1 MASQNFA
8 EFLGSLHRLTDI
20 TLEEVE
26 DCFDGAGF
34 TDEYCEAAIM
44 ADFKGKSEEEIRKEA
59 MERREKMVET
69 PDLNMLDKV
78 FNDLN
83 NGVAVN
89 PGKQYEKFVKMVD
102 PNPRTKS
109 EAEETLDEKLRIF
122 NIRLRNVLNI
132 NSNIA
137 LINEGT

>member
-34 TDEYCEAAIM
+34 TDEYCEAIVS
-44 ADFKGKSEEEIRKEA
+44 DFKGKSEEEVRKEA
-59 MERREKMVET
+59 MERWQKMVET

-78 FNDLN
+78 FKDLN

-89 PGKQYEKFVKMVD
+89 PGKQYEKFVTMVD

-122 NIRLRNVLNI
+122 NTRLRNVLNI

>member
-1 MASQNFA
+1 MAAQNFA

-20 TLEEVE
+20 TLDEVE
-26 DCFDGAGF
+26 DCFNGAGF
-34 TDEYCEAAIM
+34 TDEYCESIVN
-44 ADFKGKSEEEIRKEA
+44 DFKCKSEDEVRQEA
-59 MERREKMVET
+59 MERWNTLVET
-69 PDLNMLDKV
+69 PNLNMLDKV

-89 PGKQYEKFVKMVD
+89 PGKQYEKFITMVD
-102 PNPRTKS
+102 PNHRTKT

-122 NIRLRNVLNI
+122 NTRLRNVLNI

>member
-26 DCFDGAGF
+26 DCFNGAGF
-34 TDEYCEAAIM
+34 TDEYCESIV

-59 MERREKMVET
+59 MDRWEKMVET

-78 FNDLN
+78 FHDIN
-83 NGVAVN
+83 NGVTVN
-89 PGKQYEKFVKMVD
+89 PSKQYEKFVKMVD

-109 EAEETLDEKLRIF
+109 EAEESLNEKLRIF
-122 NIRLRNVLNI
+122 STRLRNVFNI

>member
-1 MASQNFA
+1 MAAQNFA

-20 TLEEVE
+20 TLDEVE
-26 DCFDGAGF
+26 DCFNGAGF
-34 TDEYCEAAIM
+34 TDEYCEAIVS
-44 ADFKGKSEEEIRKEA
+44 DFKGKSEEEIRKEA
-59 MERREKMVET
+59 MERWNTLVET

-83 NGVAVN
+83 NGVDVN
-89 PGKQYEKFVKMVD
+89 PGKQYEKFITMVD
-102 PNPRTKS
+102 QNHRTKT

-122 NIRLRNVLNI
+122 NTRLRNVLNI

>member
-1 MASQNFA
+1 MAAQNFA

-20 TLEEVE
+20 TLDEVE
-26 DCFDGAGF
+26 DCFNGAGF
-34 TDEYCEAAIM
+34 TDEYCESIVN
-44 ADFKGKSEEEIRKEA
+44 DFKCKSEDEVRQEA
-59 MERREKMVET
+59 MERWNTLVET

-89 PGKQYEKFVKMVD
+89 PGKQYEKFITMVD
-102 PNPRTKS
+102 LNHRTKT
-109 EAEETLDEKLRIF
+109 EVDEELSEKLHIF
-122 NIRLRNVLNI
+122 NTRLRNVFNI

-137 LINEGT
+137 LINDDA

>member
-1 MASQNFA
+1 MAQNFA

-26 DCFDGAGF
+26 DCFNGAGF
-34 TDEYCEAAIM
+34 TDEYCEAIM
-44 ADFKGKSEEEIRKEA
+44 SDFKCKSEEEIRKEA
-59 MERREKMVET
+59 MDRWQKRVET

-78 FNDLN
+78 FNDIN
-83 NGVAVN
+83 NGVHVI
-89 PGKQYEKFVKMVD
+89 PSKQYEKFITTVD
-102 PNPRTKS
+102 SNPTTKT

-122 NIRLRNVLNI
+122 NTRCRNVFNI

-137 LINEGT
+137 LINDGT

>member
-26 DCFDGAGF
+26 DCFNGAGF
-34 TDEYCEAAIM
+34 TDEYCEAIVS
-44 ADFKGKSEEEIRKEA
+44 DFKGKTEEEIRKEA
-59 MERREKMVET
+59 MDRWQKMVET

-83 NGVAVN
+83 NGVTVN
-89 PGKQYEKFVKMVD
+89 PSKQYEKFITMVD

-122 NIRLRNVLNI
+122 NTRLRNVLNI

>member
-1 MASQNFA
+1 MAAQNFA

-20 TLEEVE
+20 TLDEVE
-26 DCFDGAGF
+26 DCFNGAGF
-34 TDEYCEAAIM
+34 TDEYCEAIVS
-44 ADFKGKSEEEIRKEA
+44 DFKGKSEEEIRKEA
-59 MERREKMVET
+59 TERWNTLVET

-83 NGVAVN
+83 NGVDVN
-89 PGKQYEKFVKMVD
+89 PGKQYEKFITMVEQ
-102 PNPRTKS
+102 NHRTKT

-122 NIRLRNVLNI
+122 NTRLRNVLNI

-137 LINEGT
+137 LINDDA